1 MDEKTR
7 TAAGIAAGLQGLKY
21 DDKRLAEIAAEVEV
35 LNDAVRKAAEPR
47 LTFDDDPAA
56 FASLMEREA
65 ANDQRRS
72 RALAI

>member
-7 TAAGIAAGLQGLKY
+7 TAAGIAAHLQGLKY

-35 LNDAVRKAAEPR
+35 LNDAVRKAADAR
-47 LTFDDDPAA
+47 LTFDDEPAA

-65 ANDQRRS
+65 RK
-72 RALAI
+72 